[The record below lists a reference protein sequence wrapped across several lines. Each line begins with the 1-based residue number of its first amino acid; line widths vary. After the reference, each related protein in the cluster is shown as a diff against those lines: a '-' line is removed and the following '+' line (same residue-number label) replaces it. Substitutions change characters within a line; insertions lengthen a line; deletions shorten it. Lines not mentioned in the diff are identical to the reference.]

1 MCPYI
6 DTYTVVNSGN
16 VLPHVTLRIQS
27 SKKKKK
33 KNTIL
38 KSLKTSIRRAELFA

>member
-6 DTYTVVNSGN
+6 GAYTVINSGN

-27 SKKKKK
+27 SKASKPVSGGQSYLHSC
-33 KNTIL
+33 I
-38 KSLKTSIRRAELFA
+38 